1 MSDVV
6 NEDDVYEVRA
16 ALSGDYFQ
24 EKPAE
29 ESDPF
34 YVKAEELIATDT
46 FSLQVFDYGLQA
58 YNYSINRA

>member
-24 EKPAE
+24 EMPAE

-34 YVKAEELIATDT
+34 YVKAEELAKYRG
-46 FSLQVFDYGLQA
+46 FSPNFKRKNTRLL
-58 YNYSINRA
+58 